1 MGGGRR
7 QAVKI
12 QSDTGRSIQASRGR
26 YLRLKAT
33 MLIGLLAILAGC
45 DLGGD
50 DDARADAVL
59 LDRPVAYVAR
69 SLPRD
74 EDGMPE
80 PRDLREPAA
89 FFPGA
94 ALYLRELA
102 SPNAREISLTADLFD
117 GAIDV
122 RDLRVSF
129 DGRRLLFALRAP
141 EIDGAD
147 DDEQPTWNIWEYDLD
162 TALLRRV
169 IGNDLI
175 AEEGQDLFPR
185 YLPDGRIVFASTRQ
199 RQARARLLDEGKPQF
214 AHLEETR
221 QTHALSLHVMADDG
235 TDIRQISFNPGHDM
249 APLVLGDGRLAML
262 RWDNKQNRNSFDLY
276 ALNPDGTATGLL
288 YGKDRQ
294 NPAPPA
300 LNQEYTD
307 AQWLPDGALMVL
319 ARPRV
324 SSSWSGI
331 PRRVQIRDYQRRTQ
345 MLTGGVAAEDAE
357 QPLLDIPLTMSD
369 EEISQGGRVAAMV
382 PLSDGTQRYLAAWS
396 PCRALLNE
404 VLRPC
409 TDDVLDQDDVMEAEP
424 AYGLWIFDQIA
435 ATERPVVLP
444 RVGRMITGV
453 AVMSPRQDALLLPDL
468 QPGAGLDQGLFEEGA
483 GVLDIRS
490 VFDLDGNFQVL
501 GPLPVGVQTLAAY
514 RDPAQVSAPERAV
527 RFLRVSKA
535 VLIPD
540 DDLLD
545 VPGTAFGRNAAFG
558 MREIAGYIPVEPD
571 GSVRAVVPANV
582 PLEIQLVD
590 AAGRALGN
598 RHGNWLTVRPGET
611 LQCNG
616 CHAPGAGVPHGRYEA
631 LGLPLNAGAPD
642 TGVPFPNTRAELFA
656 DFGETMAQV
665 RARLHPADQSLQAD
679 MSYEDIW
686 TDPAVRAP
694 DAPLALRYD
703 MLETPLP
710 VTPECLDAWNTLC
723 RSVIH
728 YETHIQPLWDLPRD
742 VEENGDIVEVTCVS
756 CHTRRDD
763 MNQLQV
769 APAQLELTG
778 EASGQQ
784 PLHLTSYRELLF
796 PDAALVLEDG
806 ALVEERVPLIQ
817 NGEPVYQ
824 VDEEGELILDE
835 FDEPIPVLVPVQL
848 GQRMT
853 AGNARASERF
863 FSLFAN
869 DGSHAGWLT
878 VAEMRLVAEWLD
890 IGGQYYNNPFEVPQ

>member
-1 MGGGRR
+1 MKAQG
-7 QAVKI
+7 K
-12 QSDTGRSIQASRGR
+12 TYRSTRVLWGWVSWGWHLLPGTAA
-26 YLRLKAT
+26 LV
-33 MLIGLLAILAGC
+33 LLAAC
-45 DLGGD
+45 DLGGN

-74 EDGMPE
+74 ENGMPE
-80 PRDLREPAA
+80 VRDLRDPAA

-94 ALYLRELA
+94 TLYLRELA
-102 SPNAREISLTADLFD
+102 SPNAREASLTTELFE

-122 RDLRVSF
+122 RDLSVSF

-169 IGNDLI
+169 INNDLV

-221 QTHALSLHVMADDG
+221 QTHALSLHVMSGDG
-235 TDIRQISFNPGHDM
+235 SNIRQISFNPGHDM

-319 ARPRV
+319 ARPRL

-331 PRRVQIRDYQRRTQ
+331 PRRIDIRDYQRRTQ
-345 MLTGGVAAEDAE
+345 MLPGGAAAQEAE
-357 QPLLDIPLTMSD
+357 QLLLDMPLATSD
-369 EEISQGGRVAAMV
+369 DVISRGGRVAAMV

-409 TDDVLDQDDVMEAEP
+409 TDDVLDQEGVEEAEP
-424 AYGLWIFDQIA
+424 AYGLWIFDQLA
-435 ATERPVVLP
+435 GTERPVVLP
-444 RVGRMITGV
+444 RAGRMITAV
-453 AVMSPRQDALLLPDL
+453 AVMSPRQGAALLPDL
-468 QPGAGLDQGLFEEGA
+468 QPGAGLDLGLYEDGA

-490 VFDLDGNFQVL
+490 VFDVDGNFETQF
-501 GPLPVGVQTLAAY
+501 GTQSPLPGGVQTLSDY
-514 RDPAQVSAPERAV
+514 RDPALVTAEDRVV

-598 RHGNWLTVRPGET
+598 RHGSWLTVRPGET
-611 LQCNG
+611 LRCNG
-616 CHAPGAGVPHGRYEA
+616 CHAPGSGAPHGRYDA
-631 LGLPLNAGAPD
+631 LALPLNAGAPD

-665 RARLHPADQSLQAD
+665 RARLRPEDQSLQAD
-679 MSYEDIW
+679 MLYEDIW
-686 TDPAVRAP
+686 TDPAVREP
-694 DAPLALRYD
+694 DAPLMRRYD
-703 MLETPLP
+703 MLDTPLP
-710 VTPECLDAWNTLC
+710 VTSACLDEWDTLC
-723 RSVIH
+723 RSLIQ
-728 YETHIQPLWDLPRD
+728 YEAHIQPLWEFPRETD
-742 VEENGDIVEVTCVS
+742 EDGVITDVTCVS

-778 EASGQQ
+778 EPSGQQ

-796 PDAALVLEDG
+796 PDTALVLQDG
-806 ALVEERVPLIQ
+806 ALVEERVPLIE

-824 VDEEGELILDE
+824 VDEEGELILDDE
-835 FDEPIPVLVPVQL
+835 GEPIPVLVPVQL
-848 GQRMT
+848 GQRAT
-853 AGNARASERF
+853 AGNARASNRF
-863 FSLFAN
+863 FSRFAEG
-869 DGSHAGWLT
+869 GSHAGWLSA
-878 VAEMRLVAEWLD
+878 AELRLVAEWLD
-890 IGGQYYNNPFEVPQ
+890 IGGQYYNNPFDVPQ